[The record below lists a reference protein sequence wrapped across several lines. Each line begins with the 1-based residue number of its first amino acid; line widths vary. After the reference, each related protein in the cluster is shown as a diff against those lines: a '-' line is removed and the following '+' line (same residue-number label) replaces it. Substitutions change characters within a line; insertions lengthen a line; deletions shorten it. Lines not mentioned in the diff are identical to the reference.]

1 MNITMA
7 VLATEILDQTDDIYI
22 CDGGLPQ
29 KPTPPWN
36 YSLFFNIE
44 GLTNFFIDINDSNL
58 KVEEGDHSDPKL
70 TLTFDSYETMESV
83 FSGDQA
89 AAMQAFM
96 TGKVKFDGDM
106 TLGQKLGSV
115 FKAPE

>member
-1 MNITMA
+1 MA
-7 VLATEILDQTDDIYI
+7 SFDELKTQLEGSFIPEGAS
-22 CDGGLPQ
+22 GLEVSIQ
-29 KPTPPWN
+29 I
-36 YSLFFNIE
+36 NIE
-44 GLTNFFIDINDSNL
+44 GLTNFFIDINDGTL
-58 KVEEGDHSDPKL
+58 DVKEGDHADPKL
-70 TLTFDSYETMESV
+70 TLSFDSYETMESV

-96 TGKVKFDGDM
+96 SGKVKFSGDM

>member
-1 MNITMA
+1 MEGSFIPEGA
-7 VLATEILDQTDDIYI
+7 S
-22 CDGGLPQ
+22 GLEVSIQ
-29 KPTPPWN
+29 I
-36 YSLFFNIE
+36 NIE
-44 GLTNFFIDINDSNL
+44 GLTNFFIDINDGTL
-58 KVEEGDHSDPKL
+58 DVKEGDHSDPKL
-70 TLTFDSYETMESV
+70 TLSFDRYETMESV

-96 TGKVKFDGDM
+96 SGKVKFSGDM

>member
-1 MNITMA
+1 MFKLLKKGVSMA
-7 VLATEILDQTDDIYI
+7 SFDELKTQLEGSFVAE
-22 CDGGLPQ
+22 GAAGLEASIQ
-29 KPTPPWN
+29 I
-36 YSLFFNIE
+36 NIE
-44 GLTNFFIDINDSNL
+44 GLTNFFIDINDGNL
-58 KVEEGDHSDPKL
+58 NVEEGDHSDPKL

-96 TGKVKFDGDM
+96 TGKVKFAGDM

>member
-1 MNITMA
+1 MFKLLKKGVSMA
-7 VLATEILDQTDDIYI
+7 SFDELKTQLEGSFVAEGAAGMEASIQI
-22 CDGGLPQ
+22 
-29 KPTPPWN
+29 
-36 YSLFFNIE
+36 NIE

-58 KVEEGDHSDPKL
+58 KVDEGDHSDPKL

-96 TGKVKFDGDM
+96 TGKVKFAGDM
-106 TLGQKLGSV
+106 ALGQKLGSV

>member
-1 MNITMA
+1 
-7 VLATEILDQTDDIYI
+7 
-22 CDGGLPQ
+22 
-29 KPTPPWN
+29 
-36 YSLFFNIE
+36 
-44 GLTNFFIDINDSNL
+44 
-58 KVEEGDHSDPKL
+58 
-70 TLTFDSYETMESV
+70 MESV

-96 TGKVKFDGDM
+96 SGKVKFSGDM

>member
-1 MNITMA
+1 MA
-7 VLATEILDQTDDIYI
+7 SFDELKAQLEGSFVAS
-22 CDGGLPQ
+22 GAAGLEASIQ
-29 KPTPPWN
+29 I
-36 YSLFFNIE
+36 NIE
-44 GLTNFFIDINDSNL
+44 GMTNFFIDINDGSL
-58 KVEEGDHSDPKL
+58 AVEEGDHSDPKL

-106 TLGQKLGSV
+106 ALGQKLGSV